1 MTDTTSII
9 LIIAIV
15 VSIVIVLSPYVL
27 RFWKSS
33 SEIQTTVTTMGI
45 VGTFSGILVS
55 LSNFDVDNISTT
67 IPQLIN
73 GLQLAFVTSV
83 AGISTA
89 LLTSLFPRIYL
100 IKKEEAEEALTDS
113 ELLSAM
119 HKELVQ
125 LNSNIAGD
133 NESTLITQIQKLRTS
148 VTDKQDELKKSFD
161 QFAEGMVNSN
171 IDALAEAI
179 EKVMGEF
186 NTTVNEKLGKTFEDF
201 RAAVENLNHWQSE
214 YKGQIDSQTENMK
227 TVQDSMAVVTQSMD
241 GVNQSL
247 AELVTIKE
255 KFDAMLE
262 QLNAQ
267 LQGSVDFAS
276 SMKDLSSEIEGSGK
290 MIREELNEIT
300 RGAADEMEKTI
311 NKTLADFGSSLAS
324 ISGRMADDF
333 ERIQQ
338 MLENSSGN

>member
-1 MTDTTSII
+1 MNENMPII
-9 LIIAIV
+9 LVI
-15 VSIVIVLSPYVL
+15 SIVISICIFVSPWIL
-27 RFWKSS
+27 RFWKGS

-45 VGTFSGILVS
+45 VGTFTGILIS
-55 LSNFDVDNISTT
+55 LSNFDVANISTT
-67 IPQLIN
+67 IPQLIS
-73 GLQLAFVTSV
+73 GLKLAFLTSV
-83 AGISTA
+83 AGIG
-89 LLTSLFPRIYL
+89 TSLIVNLFPKFYL
-100 IKKEEAEEALTDS
+100 IKAEVAGGDKTES
-113 ELLSAM
+113 ELLA
-119 HKELVQ
+119 ELLLEMKT

-133 NESTLITQIQKLRTS
+133 NDSTLITQIQKLRTS
-148 VTDKQDELKKSFD
+148 ITDKQDELKKSFD

-201 RAAVENLNHWQSE
+201 RAAVDNLNQWQSE

-227 TVQDSMAVVTQSMD
+227 SVQDSLGVVTQSMD

-247 AELVTIKE
+247 GELVVIKE

-267 LQGSVDFAS
+267 LEGSIDFAT
-276 SMKDLSSEIEGSGK
+276 SMKGLSSEIEGSGK

-324 ISGRMADDF
+324 ISGQMANDF
-333 ERIQQ
+333 ERVQQ
-338 MLENSSGN
+338 MLENSASK

>member
-1 MTDTTSII
+1 MTETTSII
-9 LIIAIV
+9 LLISIV
-15 VSIVIVLSPYVL
+15 VSGVIVLSPYVL

-45 VGTFSGILVS
+45 VGTFLGILIS
-55 LSNFDVDNISTT
+55 LSNFDVENISTT

-73 GLQLAFVTSV
+73 GLQFAFLTSV

-89 LLTSLFPRIYL
+89 LVTSLAPRLYF
-100 IKKEEAEEALTDS
+100 IKKEDVTEVDPEINLLNEIS
-113 ELLSAM
+113 NEL
-119 HKELVQ
+119 KK
-125 LNSNIAGD
+125 LNASIAGEND
-133 NESTLITQIQKLRTS
+133 STIITQLQKLRTS
-148 VTDKQDELKKSFD
+148 ITDKQDELKTSFD
-161 QFAEGMVNSN
+161 KFAEGMVNSN

-179 EKVMGEF
+179 DKVMGEF

-201 RAAVENLNHWQSE
+201 RAAVDNLNQWQSE

-227 TVQDSMAVVTQSMD
+227 SVQDSLGTVTE
-241 GVNQSL
+241 SL
-247 AELVTIKE
+247 DNVAKSLSEIVTIKE
-255 KFDAMLE
+255 KFDALLE

-267 LQGSVDFAS
+267 LQGSIDFS
-276 SMKDLSSEIEGSGK
+276 TSMKDLSSELEGSGK

-311 NKTLADFGSSLAS
+311 NKTLSDFGSSLAS
-324 ISGRMADDF
+324 ISGKMADDF

-338 MLENSSGN
+338 MLENSTGR